1 MNFNSVR
8 EQVETTF
15 KNEFGAAY
23 PAVPIQ
29 YENVRFK
36 QPTGTAWVDLRIAEN
51 IYQRQNVGGSKKYRG
66 FGVINVII
74 MVPEESGTVALNNMA
89 DKVFNILADRGWS
102 LPGGDSLTTYGA
114 EKQSRGLVNGFYCKT
129 VQTDFRYETELDR

>member
-1 MNFNSVR
+1 MNFNAVR

-51 IYQRQNVGGSKKYRG
+51 IYERQNVGGSKKYRG
-66 FGVINVII
+66 HGVVNVII
-74 MVPEESGTVALNNMA
+74 MVPEETGTVALNNMA
-89 DKVFNILADRGWS
+89 DKVFNIFADRSWS
-102 LPGGDSLTTYGA
+102 IAGDSLTMYGA

-129 VQTDFRYETELDR
+129 VQIDFRYETELDR